1 MNEDLQLKR
10 GTRSASVQSR
20 SGGWGKPAKEV
31 PGNGIE
37 SAQVPQDGDLISPN
51 NMNIDDVTRRIG
63 EIGIVPVVRAASVE
77 EATRAVQA
85 ICAGGISVVEITM
98 TVPNAVS
105 VIREVVQ
112 QYGDKALIG
121 AGTVTTAEQAES
133 CIRAGAEFLV
143 SPGLSLPMLA
153 VARAAEKLAIPGAL
167 TPTELMNAH
176 EHGARLVKIFPC
188 GNVGGPKYLRSLKA
202 PFPNASLVPT
212 GGVNATNAADFIT
225 AGAFALGVGADLV
238 DAAALRE
245 GNLEK
250 ISSAA
255 RELVQLVA
263 SARATL
269 RQKKNG

>member
-1 MNEDLQLKR
+1 
-10 GTRSASVQSR
+10 
-20 SGGWGKPAKEV
+20 
-31 PGNGIE
+31 
-37 SAQVPQDGDLISPN
+37 
-51 NMNIDDVTRRIG
+51 MNIDDVIRRIG
-63 EIGIVPVVRAASVE
+63 ESGIVPVVRAASVE

-202 PFPNASLVPT
+202 PFPNASLIPT

-263 SARATL
+263 SARAPL